1 MSRTRQEL
9 PELLQRQVSESC
21 EEMQSFFSEHQAG
34 LAAERAEALQ
44 RVMPSVFA
52 SSLFVRN
59 QCKLYPDVFV
69 ELAAGGSLFDTLDV
83 DRLTLS
89 LKRFLAQA
97 DDDNVLMSGLRR
109 IRNREMLRI
118 AWRDIAGWDNIDNTL
133 RELSI
138 LAETIIAETLDQLFQ
153 RACDAL
159 AAPLTPEGLPQ
170 SLVTLAMGKLGAY
183 ELNFS
188 SDVDLIF
195 AYEHDGELTDR
206 YQTSYGEF
214 YTRLIRRL
222 IRILDETTAD
232 GFVFRVDVRLRP
244 FGQSGPLVM
253 NFAAMETYYATQ
265 ASEWER
271 YAMVKARV
279 ISGDRVSA
287 HHLQSMLHA
296 FTYRRYL
303 DYRALEELR
312 CLKQKIGSQLQRK
325 DTPENIKLGNGGIRE
340 CEFIAQAFQ
349 LIRGGMEPG
358 LRERSIVLV
367 LRHLAELGYLPQP
380 VSEDLIAH
388 YRFLRTVENRI
399 QQYADQHTH
408 TLPVSEIQQM
418 AMAYALGF
426 SDWAKLKAHIDHVR
440 AEVRHHF
447 EQTFTIPATGA
458 DQTDM
463 EGQLPLLEM
472 NNDALQQALI
482 RLGFSGE
489 PSIQTRLSEFFDGAA
504 VKKLSRRGRDAL
516 NRLMPLLL
524 SMVGKQSPD
533 CRNQVI
539 ERLLQLLAVIATRNV
554 YYTLL
559 IENPGALARLV
570 ELAASSAWIISY
582 IAEQPLLLDELLD
595 NRQLYKPLSRRQLSE
610 ELAMRLARVDADDPE
625 AILTALRQFK
635 QSTVL
640 KIAASDIA
648 GIIPLMVVSDYLTWL
663 AEVLVDAVLV
673 HAWRVASLK
682 YDIGDDAR
690 QKGVQGFA
698 VIAYGKMGGIEM
710 SYSSDLD
717 LVYLYDDT
725 LPPVTDAPSM
735 FYAKLA
741 QRMLGMISAQML
753 SGKLYEVDL
762 RLRPSGNSGL
772 LVSSMSA
779 YEHYQ
784 MNNAWVWELQAL
796 VRARWVAGDRRLE
809 AGFNAIR
816 AKALARAS
824 SLDGLR
830 LSIVEM
836 REKMRTHLLTDDAT
850 RFDLKQGRGGVVDI
864 EFIVQFGVLKHA
876 AQYPALLQ
884 YTDVMRLLDALG
896 ETGYLDEENREF
908 LKQTYR
914 LFRGR
919 IHSAA
924 LLNVDAGIPVTEDIE
939 ARNGVLAIWR
949 KIMDSD

>member
-1 MSRTRQEL
+1 MSRNRQEL
-9 PELLQRQVSESC
+9 PEVLQRQVSESC
-21 EEMQSFFSEHQAG
+21 EQLLSYFSAHQSG
-34 LAAERAEALQ
+34 LAAEQVDALL

-52 SSLFVRN
+52 SSLFARN

-69 ELAAGGSLFDTLDV
+69 ELAVSGCLFDTLDV
-83 DRLTLS
+83 GKLALS
-89 LKRFLAQA
+89 LKCFFSQA
-97 DDDNVLMSGLRR
+97 GDDDALMSGLRR
-109 IRNREMLRI
+109 VRNREMLRI
-118 AWRDIAGWDNIDNTL
+118 AWRDIAGWDDIDNTL

-138 LAETIIAETLDQLFQ
+138 LAQTIIAETLEHLFQ
-153 RACDAL
+153 QACDASSV
-159 AAPLTPEGLPQ
+159 PLTPEGLPQ
-170 SLVTLAMGKLGAY
+170 RLVTLAMGKLGAY

-195 AYEHDGELTDR
+195 AYEYDGELFDR

-222 IRILDETTAD
+222 IRVLDETTAD

-265 ASEWER
+265 AGEWER
-271 YAMVKARV
+271 YAMIKARV
-279 ISGDRVSA
+279 ITGDWPSA
-287 HHLQSMLHA
+287 QHLQSMLHA

-312 CLKQKIGSQLQRK
+312 SLKQKIGSQLQRK

-349 LIRGGMEPG
+349 LIRGGQEPG
-358 LRERSIVLV
+358 LRERSIILV
-367 LRHLAELGYLPQP
+367 LKNLAELGYLPQS
-380 VSEDLIAH
+380 VSADLITH

-399 QQYADQHTH
+399 QEYADQHMH
-408 TLPVSEIQQM
+408 TLPVSEIQQL

-426 SDWAKLKAHIDHVR
+426 SGWAKCKAHIDEVR
-440 AEVRHHF
+440 KEVRHHF
-447 EQTFTIPATGA
+447 EQTFTLPVTG
-458 DQTDM
+458 TDHTQM
-463 EGQLPLLEM
+463 EAQSPWLEM
-472 NNDALQQALI
+472 DNDALQQALI
-482 RLGFSGE
+482 RLGYAEYST
-489 PSIQTRLSEFFDGAA
+489 IQALLSAFFHGAA
-504 VKKLSRRGRDAL
+504 VKKLTRRGRDAL
-516 NRLMPLLL
+516 NRLLPLLL
-524 SMVGKQSPD
+524 SMAGKQIPD

-539 ERLLQLLAVIATRNV
+539 ERLLHLLEVIATRNV

-559 IENPGALARLV
+559 IENPGALERLV

-595 NRQLYKPLSRRQLSE
+595 NRQLYKPLSRRQLSDD
-610 ELAMRLARVDADDPE
+610 LVMHLARVDTDDTE
-625 AILTALRQFK
+625 ALLTALRQFK
-635 QSTVL
+635 QSNVL

-663 AEVLVDAVLV
+663 AEVLVDAVLAQ
-673 HAWRVASLK
+673 AWRVTALK
-682 YDIGDDAR
+682 HDIGEEAR
-690 QKGVQGFA
+690 EPGVQGFA
-698 VIAYGKMGGIEM
+698 VIAYGKMGGLEM

-717 LVYLYDDT
+717 LVYLYEDT
-725 LPPVTDAPSM
+725 LPPVTETPSM

-741 QRMLGMISAQML
+741 QRMLGMLSAQML
-753 SGKLYEVDL
+753 SGRLYEVDL

-816 AKALARAS
+816 AGALARAS

-830 LSIVEM
+830 LSVVEM
-836 REKMRTHLLTDDAT
+836 REKMRGRLLTDVAT

-896 ETGYLDEENREF
+896 ETGYLDEESREL
-908 LKQTYR
+908 LKQSYR
-914 LFRGR
+914 LFRER

-924 LLNVDAGIPVTEDIE
+924 LLHVNAGIPVTEDIE
-939 ARNGVLAIWR
+939 TRNGVLAIWR
-949 KIMDSD
+949 QIMESD